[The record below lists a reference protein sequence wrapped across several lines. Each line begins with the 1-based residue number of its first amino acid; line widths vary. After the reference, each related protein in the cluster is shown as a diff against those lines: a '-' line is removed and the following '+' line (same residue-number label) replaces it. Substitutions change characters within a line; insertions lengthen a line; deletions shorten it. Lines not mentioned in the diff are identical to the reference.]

1 MAVTLPLRQNISNE
15 YDTKFLSFDKETY
28 ENWINDIYKKVVCAA
43 KNKNDLLKLVDIA
56 EQLGLKKDEDFW
68 IIKDCC
74 LTELE
79 PEELDEVG
87 RNCVPVTTTCIG
99 KTVKEVEDHIV
110 DLVPDEFLLQAHH
123 LLLLH
128 GRYTCTAKNPKCD
141 TCHIASLCKKNIL

>member
-1 MAVTLPLRQNISNE
+1 MKQVIIARKDLNMSAGKLSVQVAHASEAFLLQKIKDTAKFNFDTDE

-43 KNKNDLLKLVDIA
+43 KNKNDLLKVVDIA

-79 PEELDEVG
+79 PEELGDVG
-87 RNCVPVTTTCIG
+87 GKCVPVTTTCIG
-99 KTVKEVEDHIV
+99 FRPLD
-110 DLVPDEFLLQAHH
+110 DE
-123 LLLLH
+123 
-128 GRYTCTAKNPKCD
+128 TCNKLT
-141 TCHIASLCKKNIL
+141 KKYQLYK